1 MMENDLNGMG
11 KRLRSAMQPVED
23 AGPQRDLW
31 PAVLKKMDERSV
43 RVPWFD
49 WVLLAGL
56 AAAVLLFPRV
66 LPALLYHI

>member
-11 KRLRSAMQPVED
+11 KRLRSAMAPVHD

-31 PAVLKKMDERSV
+31 REVLKKMDERSV

-56 AAAVLLFPRV
+56 GAAVFFFPGL

>member
-1 MMENDLNGMG
+1 MMENNVNGMG
-11 KRLRSAMQPVED
+11 KRLRSAMEPVED
-23 AGPQRDLW
+23 AGPRRDLW

-43 RVPWFD
+43 HVPWFD